1 MDFLKS
7 YTIDKKRIAAREKA
21 VSPFYGGK
29 TV

>member
-21 VSPFYGGK
+21 VSPEFRFL

>member
-7 YTIDKKRIAAREKA
+7 YTIDKKRIVACGKA
-21 VSPFYGGK
+21 VSPEFRFL